1 MIVGLAPVK
10 VGHRQAKYT
19 KTPGSSDYQGFF
31 YACNKINHTSYMVML
46 ACQFTLLYN

>member
-31 YACNKINHTSYMVML
+31 MSLIKVLWSAWHDGVSL
-46 ACQFTLLYN
+46 